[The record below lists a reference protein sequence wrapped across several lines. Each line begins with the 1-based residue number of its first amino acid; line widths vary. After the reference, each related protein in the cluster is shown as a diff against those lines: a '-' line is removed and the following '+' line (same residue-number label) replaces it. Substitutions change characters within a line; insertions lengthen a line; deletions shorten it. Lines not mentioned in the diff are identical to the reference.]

1 MSRAEAAAKGRVA
14 NRSHRVLVA
23 VLVFLGALCL
33 LVSTVSVWIRDVA
46 LDEDVW
52 ADTSNQLLES
62 ENVRNAL
69 SVYIVDQAYSASSA
83 EVRLEEALPPALKPL
98 APQIASQL
106 RGIAYETA
114 SRALARPRVQ
124 ELWRSANR
132 AANAQLVDLLEGNT
146 ERLRVTGDAVVLDLD
161 QIVANV
167 AGQIGLGS
175 SATQTIQERV
185 EPVVIMRSDQL
196 STAQTIVK
204 ALKALSFWPL
214 ILALALWAGAVYL
227 AGQRRREAL
236 RTIAISV
243 ALLGLLLL
251 VVIRVAGQA
260 VVNNLVQAES
270 VRPAAEDVWAV
281 LTGLLAASAAAGI
294 AVGLI
299 ALVGTWLSGPSLRA
313 AGVRR
318 WLAPTF
324 RDRPVLVHLT
334 LAAALLVVL
343 LWSPTGTPRRLIT
356 LAVVVILAF
365 VGLEIFRRQSIRE
378 FPTAVHEGGPSWSSW
393 FGIGRMTDGSPAE
406 AEPSARLERL
416 ERLAALHERGALTD
430 KEYEAEKALA
440 L

>member
-1 MSRAEAAAKGRVA
+1 
-14 NRSHRVLVA
+14 LI
-23 VLVFLGALCL
+23 
-33 LVSTVSVWIRDVA
+33 STVSVWIRDVA

-52 ADTSNQLLES
+52 ADTSSQLLES

-114 SRALARPRVQ
+114 STALARPRVQ
-124 ELWRSANR
+124 ELWRSTNR

-146 ERLRVTGDAVVLDLD
+146 ERLRVTGNAVVLDLD

-299 ALVGTWLSGPSLRA
+299 ALVGTWLSGPSVRA

-324 RDRPVLVHLT
+324 RDRPVFVHLM
-334 LAAALLVVL
+334 LAAALLLVF

-356 LAVVVILAF
+356 LVVVVILAF

-378 FPTAVHEGGPSWSSW
+378 FPTALHEGGSSWSSW
-393 FGIGRMTDGSPAE
+393 FGKGRMTDGSPAE